1 MFNRIFS
8 TLIAISM
15 IIGLLGMTVIGVS
28 AAHPFD
34 DIPDWANEYVE
45 NVYAK
50 GIMQGIADTT
60 FGSDGILTREQL
72 VVTLYR
78 LSGSG
83 VRGTDATLSE
93 HFADAADIS
102 AWAYDA
108 VEWAYLTKITSGVMM
123 GDELHFKPK
132 NNVTRQEAAKF
143 FVTYIDYMNLKAP
156 TDNVADIKDIDT
168 VDAWALPY
176 VERCIAAGIINGD
189 GNGNFSPFGNTT
201 RIAAAKMLACLPT
214 EHEVRMIAHKGYWLD
229 TKENTAEAF
238 IAAGKKSYYGI
249 EADTR
254 ITADGEFVMIH
265 DGNTN
270 AATNGETVVTIR
282 ETTWEEIQKIRLPG
296 NDGTYDTEYRIPRV
310 EDYISICKE
319 YGKVPFLE
327 LKDGHT
333 KEELQSLIGKIESIG
348 YLSETVFISFSWEN
362 CVLLRELLPDAK
374 IMSLI
379 EQDDITDELI
389 EQLVEYDIGLDI
401 NQKRLWMKIFV
412 ENCHIKGVELGVWTC
427 DDAAA
432 AEKFISWGV
441 DYITTNVLE

>member
-1 MFNRIFS
+1 MFRRILS
-8 TLIAISM
+8 AIAALAVITA
-15 IIGLLGMTVIGVS
+15 LFGMTAVGVS
-28 AAHPFD
+28 AAHPFG
-34 DIPDWANEYVE
+34 DIPEWANEYVDT
-45 NVYAK
+45 VYAN
-50 GIMQGIADTT
+50 GIMQGTSETT
-60 FGSDGILTREQL
+60 FDSDGILTREQL

-78 LSGSG
+78 LSGST
-83 VRGTDATLSE
+83 VRGWEESLSE

-108 VEWAYLTKITSGVMM
+108 VEWAYLTKITSGVMQ
-123 GDELHFKPK
+123 GDELYFKPK

-143 FVTYIDYMNLKAP
+143 FVTYVDYMNLKAP
-156 TDNVADIKDIDT
+156 TDNAADIKDMDT

-189 GNGNFSPFGNTT
+189 GNGNFSPYGNTT
-201 RIAAAKMLACLPT
+201 RIAAAKMLACLPA
-214 EHEVRMIAHKGYWLD
+214 ERNARMIAHKGYWPG
-229 TKENTAEAF
+229 TMENTVEAF
-238 IAAGKKSYYGI
+238 TAAGERSYYGI

-265 DGNTN
+265 DATTS
-270 AATNGETVVTIR
+270 AVTNGETVVTVR
-282 ETTWEEIQKIRLPG
+282 EATWEELQNIRLYG
-296 NDGTYDTEYRIPRV
+296 DGGAEYRLARV
-310 EDYISICKE
+310 EDYIRICKE

-333 KEELQSLIGKIESIG
+333 REELQSLIGKIESVG

-374 IMSLI
+374 IMLLM
-379 EQDDITDELI
+379 EDDDITDELI
-389 EQLVEYDIGLDI
+389 DQLAEYSIGLDI
-401 NQKRLWMKIFV
+401 KHKRLWMQVFV
-412 ENCHIKGVELGVWTC
+412 EKCHLSGVELGVWTC

-441 DYITTNVLE
+441 DYVTTNYLE

>member
-1 MFNRIFS
+1 MFKRIFS
-8 TLIAISM
+8 ALMVLSM
-15 IIGLLGMTVIGVS
+15 IIGLLAMTVIGVS

-34 DIPDWANEYVE
+34 DIPEWANEYVE

-50 GIMQGIADTT
+50 GIMQGIGDTT

-83 VRGTDATLSE
+83 VRGTDATLNK

-102 AWAYDA
+102 TWAYNA
-108 VEWAYLTKITSGVMM
+108 VEWAYLTKITSGVMI

-156 TDNVADIKDIDT
+156 TDNMADIKDIDT
-168 VDAWALPY
+168 VDDWALPY

-189 GNGNFSPFGNTT
+189 GNGNFSPYGNTT

-214 EHEVRMIAHKGYWLD
+214 ERNVKMIAHKGYWLD
-229 TKENTAEAF
+229 TRENTAEAF

-270 AATNGETVVTIR
+270 AVTNGDTVVTIR
-282 ETTWEEIQKIRLPG
+282 QTTWEEIQKIRLPG
-296 NDGTYDTEYRIPRV
+296 NDGTYDVEYRIPRV

-327 LKDGHT
+327 LKDAHT
-333 KEELQSLIGKIESIG
+333 KEELQSLIAKIDSVG
-348 YLSETVFISFSWEN
+348 YLSETVFISFVWEN
-362 CVLLRELLPDAK
+362 CVLLREILPDAK
-374 IMSLI
+374 IMFLS
-379 EQDDITDELI
+379 EADFRTELI
-389 EQLVEYDIGLDI
+389 DQLVEHNIDLDI
-401 NQKRLWMKIFV
+401 QYKRFWMPHV
-412 ENCHIKGVELGVWTC
+412 ERLHISGIEVGAWTC
-427 DDAAA
+427 DDPVI
-432 AEKFISWGV
+432 AEKLISWGV
-441 DYITTNVLE
+441 DYITTNELE